1 MPEEELSPAANTLF
15 DKIAEATNAV
25 PHAEAENVLLY
36 MAAIVA
42 VKRRAG
48 LPAAGIKAELA
59 ELLGKAVDSLTSETD
74 SP

>member
-1 MPEEELSPAANTLF
+1 MIDEELSPAANTLF

-25 PHAEAENVLLY
+25 PQAEAENVLLY

-48 LPAAGIKAELA
+48 LPAAGIKAELSG
-59 ELLGKAVDSLTSETD
+59 LLGKAVDSLMAEPD